1 MLGRENIVSALPD
14 RKNDGFHPGVFMN
27 RREFLTALGVAA
39 VAPQFGCASSGASMG
54 AGTRRLNKVGIQLYT
69 LRDDARRDL
78 EGTLVNIAQAGYKE
92 VELLGSMNNF
102 GMPAQQLRAIL
113 DRNGLAAPSTHI
125 DVGVFDDLER
135 QIDAAKVLGHQY
147 LIVASL
153 PDGEKLGPDDY
164 RRWADRF
171 NEAGARA
178 LRSGMRI
185 GFHDEA
191 WDFRNVG
198 GEVLYDIFAQRTDP
212 ATVWLQLDTGNAAIG
227 GANPLDYMKRYANRY
242 WLFHIKDAPAIGA
255 DHDVELGKGIVDF
268 RSIFRLIDNIDQKHL
283 YVEQESYPGAPIDSV
298 RRDYEY
304 ISRLE
309 F

>member
-1 MLGRENIVSALPD
+1 M
-14 RKNDGFHPGVFMN
+14 K

-39 VAPQFGCASSGASMG
+39 LAPQFGCASSGAG
-54 AGTRRLNKVGIQLYT
+54 ALTGSRRLKKVGIQLYT

-78 EGTLVNIAQAGYKE
+78 EGTLANIAGAGYKE

-102 GMPAQQLRAIL
+102 GMAPDRLRAVL
-113 DRNGLAAPSTHI
+113 DRNGLTAPSTHI
-125 DVGVFDDLER
+125 ETNAFDDLNR
-135 QIDAAKVLGHQY
+135 YVDAGKVLGHQY

-153 PDGEKLGPDDY
+153 PDGEKLGVDDY

-191 WDFRNVG
+191 WDFRKVDG
-198 GEVLYDIFAQRTDP
+198 QVLYNVFAQHTDP
-212 ATVWLQLDTGNAAIG
+212 ASVWLQLDTGNAAIG
-227 GANPLDYMKRYANRY
+227 GADPLEYMKRYGSRY
-242 WLFHIKDAPAIGA
+242 WLFHIKDAPSIGA

-268 RSIFRLIDNIDQKHL
+268 RRLLSMIDRIDEKHL

-298 RRDYEY
+298 RRDYNY
-304 ISRLE
+304 ISSLQ